1 MLKLLFRVMLRK
13 KLLDCDAFLCVDQIL
28 VKWLIERLLSED
40 IGAKLDQLS
49 IPDIC
54 EKRMKMHFGRKTGTA
69 YQVIR
74 SAYVL
79 AMAANYQCPDDFK
92 EIIDQYQEK
101 DWMIDQEYRKFYTA
115 FDAME
120 NGDGFDGLKNM
131 VENIYTNRGTGCSAS
146 QMEWGH
152 S

>member
-1 MLKLLFRVMLRK
+1 
-13 KLLDCDAFLCVDQIL
+13 
-28 VKWLIERLLSED
+28 
-40 IGAKLDQLS
+40 
-49 IPDIC
+49 
-54 EKRMKMHFGRKTGTA
+54 MKMHFGRKTGTA

-92 EIIDQYQEK
+92 GIIDQYQEK

-131 VENIYTNRGTGCSAS
+131 VENIYTNRVLAVQLPKWNGAIHEGEAFLTLPLQRNFYNRYIKNSKERTVVIISDAMRYEVGRQLFLQMQGRS
-146 QMEWGH
+146 QVY